1 MDNRPS
7 CPICKT
13 PNVNRS
19 ASGSNTL
26 EFTCPRCGRFQIQTL
41 AETEL
46 RNARPA
52 FPPLHI
58 LSGLCRNTWDLLGEK
73 LLITVDL
80 FKSWDELGKAAQIP
94 IPRDTDPALKGEYL
108 MRFIKRKTRTFA
120 DPFTFSQ
127 NELATGFCANRHEL
141 DFCLRILV
149 EKGFIEESRPQPQGA
164 KGRPQ
169 QGQEG
174 LTYFLTP
181 AGWAALESAK
191 IPASAPA
198 AAHAAPTAAVAA
210 AVDPT
215 FWAKGFSAAL
225 QTAGFNAVR
234 VDAREQS
241 AKISDEIIVELRRA
255 DILVADLTDR
265 SPLTLFEA
273 GFALGRGKPVFW
285 TSEEA
290 AARDKGFPLDLRQRT
305 VTTWTKDDPA
315 AFAARLAIR
324 IEAEICRR

>member
-19 ASGSNTL
+19 TSGSNTL

-41 AETEL
+41 AETQL

-52 FPPLHI
+52 FPPMHI

-80 FKSWDELGKAAQIP
+80 FKSWDELDKAAQIP

-108 MRFIKRKTRTFA
+108 MRFIKRKTRAFA

-141 DFCLRILV
+141 DFCLRFLA
-149 EKGFIEESRPQPQGA
+149 EKGFIEEPHAPQQA
-164 KGRPQ
+164 KGRPP

-174 LTYFLTP
+174 ITCFLTP
-181 AGWAALESAK
+181 AGWAALENAKVPSSA
-191 IPASAPA
+191 APA
-198 AAHAAPTAAVAA
+198 THAALTAAVAA
-210 AVDPT
+210 TVDPA
-215 FWAKGFSAAL
+215 FWAKGFSAGL
-225 QTAGFNAVR
+225 QAAGFNAVR
-234 VDAREQS
+234 VDARAQTG
-241 AKISDEIIVELRRA
+241 KISDDIIVELRRA
-255 DILVADLTDR
+255 DILIADLTDH

-273 GFALGRGKPVFW
+273 GLALGYGKPVFW
-285 TSEEA
+285 TGEEA
-290 AARDKGFPLDLRQRT
+290 AVRDKGFPLDLRQRT
-305 VTTWTKDDPA
+305 VTTWTKEDPA
-315 AFAARLAIR
+315 TFAARLSLR
-324 IEAEICRR
+324 VEAEICRR